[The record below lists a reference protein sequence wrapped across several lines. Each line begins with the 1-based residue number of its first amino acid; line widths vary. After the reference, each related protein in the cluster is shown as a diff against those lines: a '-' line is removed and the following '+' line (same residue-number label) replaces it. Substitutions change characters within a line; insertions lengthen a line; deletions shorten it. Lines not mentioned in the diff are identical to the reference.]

1 MHRSM
6 KYRAVLAVIGAA
18 FAASLTGSAI
28 AAAPKTVTIP
38 ASAAPQARAYIVSH
52 ESNAK
57 LVADYEAVI
66 QKAVA
71 NVQSSPLMTPLQQ
84 STQATYTKIGRV
96 IPKLEGPF
104 AHDTLGSVETQVF
117 TQAKAIKASMHA
129 LLEYAAF
136 PTQATL
142 TAYTTLYQNAV
153 LAWNK
158 AVRAIWRAANTAGSP
173 TICTTC

>member
-1 MHRSM
+1 MRFPG
-6 KYRAVLAVIGAA
+6 VLAVIGAA
-18 FAASLTGSAI
+18 FATLLAGSAI
-28 AAAPKTVTIP
+28 GATPKTVTIP

-52 ESNAK
+52 EANAK

-71 NVQSSPLMTPLQQ
+71 NVQNSPLMTPLQQ
-84 STQATYTKIGRV
+84 SAQATYTKISLV
-96 IPKLEGPF
+96 LPKLQGPF
-104 AHDTLGSVETQVF
+104 ADDALGSAETQVF
-117 TQAKAIKASMHA
+117 TQAKAIKSSIHA

-136 PTQATL
+136 PTPATL
-142 TAYTTLYQNAV
+142 TAYTTAYQNAV

-158 AVRAIWRAANTAGSP
+158 AVRAVWRAANVAGSP